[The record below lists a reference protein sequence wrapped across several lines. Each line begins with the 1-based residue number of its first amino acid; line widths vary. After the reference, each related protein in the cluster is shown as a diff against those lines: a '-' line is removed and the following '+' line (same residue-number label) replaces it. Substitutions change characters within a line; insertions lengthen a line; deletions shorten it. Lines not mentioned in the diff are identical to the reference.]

1 MPTSSEDRGATVR
14 GWLQDGLRVVRAV
27 LVEVEGSAPFEAG
40 ATMYIAPGPGGGIE
54 GSLTGGC
61 VESAVVLEAE
71 LLLDADADGAPQR
84 RVYGIS
90 DELAGTVGLTCGG
103 TVHVFVH
110 EVRGAVAQAV
120 AVALEHEARREEVAL
135 VTVLD
140 GPHAGEAVAVG
151 ADGRALAGALG
162 GPPLL
167 EQNVHRDAAGML
179 AVATSAIRRYGA
191 DGSGLGSDLA
201 VHVAVWAA
209 PPRMAI
215 VGAVDFSAAMAAL
228 AHELGFA
235 VTIADP
241 RERFA
246 SSPRFA
252 RVATVL
258 VGWPDRLFADWRPG
272 PRDAVLVFTHDP
284 KLDVPA
290 LVAALETDAGYI
302 GALGSWQTTHDRT
315 RRLLDAGV
323 TEADVARIHAP
334 CGMDLGGRTPAETA
348 LSVLAEIIAQRHGRT
363 GQPLVDTRGP
373 IHAREGAARIAR
385 SA

>member
-1 MPTSSEDRGATVR
+1 MPTSSHDRAQAVR
-14 GWLQDGLRVVRAV
+14 GWLDGGVRVVRAV

-40 ATMYIAPGPGGGIE
+40 ATMYIAAGPDGGIE

-71 LLLDADADGAPQR
+71 LLLEGDGVPR
-84 RVYGIS
+84 TRVYGIS

-110 EVRGAVAQAV
+110 EVRAASVD
-120 AVALEHEARREEVAL
+120 AVALALEAEAERRELAL
-135 VTVLD
+135 ATVLE
-140 GPHAGEAVAVG
+140 GERAGTTIAVG
-151 ADGRALAGALG
+151 ADGEALAGELG

-167 EQNVHRDAAGML
+167 DQNLRRDAAGML
-179 AVATSAIRRYGA
+179 AVATPGIRRYGS

-252 RVATVL
+252 RHATVL
-258 VGWPDRLFADWRPG
+258 VGWPDRLFADWSPG

-290 LVAALETDAGYI
+290 LIAALATDAGYV
-302 GALGSWQTTHDRT
+302 GALGSWQTTRDRN
-315 RRLLDAGV
+315 RRLLEAGV
-323 TEADVARIHAP
+323 TDAELERIHAP

-348 LSVLAEIIAQRHGRT
+348 LSVLAEIVAERHGRT
-363 GQPLVDTRGP
+363 GHPLAETRGP
-373 IHAREGAARIAR
+373 IHARGDAARTA
-385 SA
+385 